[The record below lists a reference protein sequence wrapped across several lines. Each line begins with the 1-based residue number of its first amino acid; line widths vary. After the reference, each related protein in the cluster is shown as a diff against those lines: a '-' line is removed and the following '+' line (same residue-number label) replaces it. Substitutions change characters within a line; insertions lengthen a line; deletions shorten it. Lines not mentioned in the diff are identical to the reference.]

1 MRNIKV
7 YDSGED
13 CGHCDRFTIVLLD
26 EPLDSNFAILGVDAF
41 GGRYFSNFS
50 EGKDGPHLG
59 KLISLEELPMRTL
72 LHVISRIESQ
82 FEQCGS

>member
-13 CGHCDRFTIVLLD
+13 SGYCDRYQIVLLD
-26 EPLDSNFAILGVDAF
+26 EPIDSSFAILGVDAF

-59 KLISLEELPMRTL
+59 KLIDFEQLPMRTL
-72 LHVISRIESQ
+72 LHVKSRIESQ